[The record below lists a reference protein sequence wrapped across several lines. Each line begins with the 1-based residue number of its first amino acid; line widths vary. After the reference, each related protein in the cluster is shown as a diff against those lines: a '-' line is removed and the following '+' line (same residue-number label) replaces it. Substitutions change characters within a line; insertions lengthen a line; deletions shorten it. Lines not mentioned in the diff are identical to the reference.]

1 MYAKS
6 IEEFPAESLRYT
18 KTEEGSMYY
27 VQIINPT
34 DKEFEDALSLKGQDT
49 AVACAYAFGG
59 VLCL

>member
-34 DKEFEDALSLKGQDT
+34 DKELEDIFSLKGREG
-49 AVACAYAFGG
+49 ACACVPGG
-59 VLCL
+59 TLCM